1 MTNQRQLS
9 LYAFKAI
16 FAFLLL
22 CTISIPLLTAQTA
35 VGDSVLVKNDSV
47 KKFKIHGK
55 PIILLFVNFHSGF
68 GEKRKDIG
76 FELDR
81 SYLGY
86 RLNFTKTLSTTILF
100 DVGIPKIKD
109 SEIERIAYV
118 KYAMLC
124 WEPRNLTLKVGL
136 VPLEQFTLQMDYWK
150 YSYML
155 RSFQDIKDFGKA
167 ADLGVTV
174 RYRFTH
180 WLEADAMF
188 VNGEGYRKLHVDNKF
203 KYGAGI
209 TFRPIEGL
217 AIRVYADR
225 GDEADTDTLG
235 KAQENLSFFAG
246 YQHRLFTIAAEFNN
260 LFNSHFKAGY
270 HQHGI
275 SAYASF
281 VLPKNFEIF
290 SRWDYLFSNLD
301 DDPFSGHTVT
311 AGFQYSP
318 IKYVQITP
326 NYRMFISPS
335 GHLNHYVYL
344 SLQVQY

>member
-1 MTNQRQLS
+1 MTPYRQVFYKILA
-9 LYAFKAI
+9 L
-16 FAFLLL
+16 FLLFTTSFYTL
-22 CTISIPLLTAQTA
+22 MAQPMA
-35 VGDSVLVKNDSV
+35 NDSVTVKSDSV
-47 KKFKIHGK
+47 KKFKLHGK

-86 RLNFTKTLSTTILF
+86 RLDFTKTLSTTILF
-100 DVGIPKIKD
+100 DVGIPKIEG
-109 SEIERIAYV
+109 SEIERLAYV
-118 KYAMLC
+118 KYAMLS
-124 WEPRNLTLKVGL
+124 WEPRNLTLNVGL

-174 RYRFTH
+174 RYRFTP

-217 AIRVYADR
+217 ALRVFADR

-246 YQHRLFTIAAEFNN
+246 YQHHLFTIAAEFNN

-275 SAYASF
+275 SAYTSF

-290 SRWDYLFSNLD
+290 GRWDYLFSNLD
-301 DDPFSGHTVT
+301 DDPLSGHTIT

-326 NYRMFISPS
+326 NYRMLISPDRK
-335 GHLNHYVYL
+335 LNHYVYL

>member
-1 MTNQRQLS
+1 MT
-9 LYAFKAI
+9 FIKK
-16 FAFLLL
+16 AFLLIAIFTSFL
-22 CTISIPLLTAQTA
+22 STLSAQTSTADTLA
-35 VGDSVLVKNDSV
+35 VRTDSV
-47 KKFKIHGK
+47 KKYKINGK

-68 GEKRKDIG
+68 GDKRKDIG

-86 RLNFTKTLSTTILF
+86 RLNFTQTISATLLF
-100 DVGIPKIKD
+100 DVGLPNIQG
-109 SEIERIAYV
+109 SEIERVAYV
-118 KYAMLC
+118 KNAMLS
-124 WEPRNLTLKVGL
+124 WAPRNLTLNVGL

-174 RYRFTH
+174 KYRFTH

-217 AIRVYADR
+217 ALRVYADR

-246 YQHRLFTIAAEFNN
+246 YQHRLFTIAAEYNN
-260 LFNSHFKAGY
+260 LFNSHFIAGY

-275 SAYASF
+275 SAYVSF
-281 VLPKNFEIF
+281 VLPKNFEVF
-290 SRWDYLFSNLD
+290 SRWDYLFSNLA
-301 DDPFSGHTVT
+301 DDPMNGHTVL

-326 NYRMFISPS
+326 NYRMLISPN

-344 SLQVQY
+344 NLQVQY

>member
-1 MTNQRQLS
+1 MTPYRQVFYKILA
-9 LYAFKAI
+9 L
-16 FAFLLL
+16 FLLFTTSFSTL
-22 CTISIPLLTAQTA
+22 MAQPMA
-35 VGDSVLVKNDSV
+35 NDSVTVKSDSV
-47 KKFKIHGK
+47 KKFKLHGK

-86 RLNFTKTLSTTILF
+86 RLDFTQTLSTTILF
-100 DVGIPKIKD
+100 DVGIPKIEG
-109 SEIERIAYV
+109 SEIERLAYV
-118 KYAMLC
+118 KYAMLS
-124 WEPRNLTLKVGL
+124 WEPRNLTLNVGL

-174 RYRFTH
+174 RYRFTP

-209 TFRPIEGL
+209 TFRPIKGL
-217 AIRVYADR
+217 AIRVFADR

-246 YQHRLFTIAAEFNN
+246 YQHHLFTIAAEFNN

-275 SAYASF
+275 SAYTSF

-290 SRWDYLFSNLD
+290 GRWDYLFPNLD
-301 DDPFSGHTVT
+301 DDPLSGHTIT

-326 NYRMFISPS
+326 NYRMLISPDRKM
-335 GHLNHYVYL
+335 NHYVYL